1 MTQPVDPNW
10 AAAETLP
17 KQLPYFK
24 RVGQSFALP
33 AYRSLWFNSLFGS
46 MRLIVVF
53 LARGWLVLELT
64 DSPFWVGFVPALR
77 GFAQI
82 FFGAFSGVLLD
93 RFDRRKLLVLAESFA
108 TLIAFIIGLLI
119 LFERIE
125 LWHIMAASAVEGAFM
140 SIRWPAINTLVLET
154 AGTRRILNAS
164 AGIMLGFNV
173 GNILATV
180 SAGLIIAR
188 VGVGSAYLLAVV
200 CGLIAII
207 RLIRLRGNYQP
218 EETEQESIM
227 RSLRRGIQYTWSVP
241 GLRWIMALSFIM
253 SFMGWSHIS
262 MMPVMARDVLDVDA
276 AGLGFLSAVGAVGAF
291 VATLL
296 IAGLKK
302 DIHKTRMAL
311 ILAVIT
317 AILLVSFA
325 FSRWYLVSLVLKFVL
340 QGTLFG
346 FEATLIAVVLLI
358 TSERMQGRVLGVY
371 SLLFGFTWLGGLL
384 LGSIAE
390 VYGAPM
396 AIAIGGIALGTA
408 TLLIWRPLQ
417 RLDIREAEPK

>member
-1 MTQPVDPNW
+1 MTQPVDPNR
-10 AAAETLP
+10 AAAGTLAE
-17 KQLPYFK
+17 QLPYFK
-24 RVGQSFALP
+24 RVVQSFAIP

-46 MRLIVVF
+46 MRLMVVF

-64 DSPFWVGFVPALR
+64 DSPFWVGFAPALR
-77 GFAQI
+77 GFTQI
-82 FFGAFSGVLLD
+82 FLGAFSGVLLD
-93 RFDRRKLLVLAESFA
+93 RFDRRKLLVLAESFP
-108 TLIAFIIGLLI
+108 TLIAFIIGLLL
-119 LFERIE
+119 LFKRIE
-125 LWHIMAASAVEGAFM
+125 LWHIMAASAMEGVFM

-154 AGTRRILNAS
+154 AGTRRILNAA
-164 AGIMLGFNV
+164 AGIMLGFTV
-173 GNILATV
+173 GSIVATV

-188 VGVGSAYLLAVV
+188 VGIGSAYLLAVA

-207 RLIRLRGNYQP
+207 SAIRLRGNYQP
-218 EETEQESIM
+218 KETEQEPVM

-241 GLRWIMALSFIM
+241 GLRWIMALVFMM
-253 SFMGWSHIS
+253 SFMGWSHVTMI
-262 MMPVMARDVLDVDA
+262 PVMARDVLDVDA
-276 AGLGFLSAVGAVGAF
+276 AGLGFLSAAGSAGAF

-325 FSRWYLVSLVLKFVL
+325 FSRWYLVSLGLKFVL
-340 QGTLFG
+340 WGTMFG
-346 FEATLIAVVLLI
+346 FEATLAAVVLLI
-358 TSERMQGRVLGVY
+358 TSERMQGRVQGVY
-371 SLLFGFTWLGGLL
+371 SLLFGFTWLGGILM
-384 LGSIAE
+384 GSIAE
-390 VYGAPM
+390 FYGAPM

-417 RLDIREAEPK
+417 RLDIR